1 MNKRKY
7 SKILLVVMS
16 IMICVL
22 IGIQF
27 YLTLY
32 MRRQQE
38 LLPEI
43 LTWFCLFLE
52 IGLLAVLLASSNVN
66 QALGNLAFTDV
77 TGIKNKLAYQE
88 HINRIN
94 ERPDTFSI
102 GMVMFDLNNLKK
114 VNDELGHEM
123 GDHYI
128 EAFSAILSDVQNDR
142 ISAYRVGGD
151 EFAMILEQ
159 TNAVEI
165 YHVLSG
171 LEKAVDEYNK
181 KHCIQISYARGYE
194 ISTREHYY
202 LMEEL
207 VRCADEHMCAHKQKS
222 KKNRLD
228 RKQLG

>member
-38 LLPEI
+38 LFPEI

-66 QALGNLAFTDV
+66 QAVGNLAFTDV

-102 GMVMFDLNNLKK
+102 GMVMCRRSRFL
-114 VNDELGHEM
+114 
-123 GDHYI
+123 
-128 EAFSAILSDVQNDR
+128 
-142 ISAYRVGGD
+142 
-151 EFAMILEQ
+151 
-159 TNAVEI
+159 
-165 YHVLSG
+165 
-171 LEKAVDEYNK
+171 
-181 KHCIQISYARGYE
+181 
-194 ISTREHYY
+194 
-202 LMEEL
+202 
-207 VRCADEHMCAHKQKS
+207 
-222 KKNRLD
+222 
-228 RKQLG
+228 

>member
-7 SKILLVVMS
+7 SKILLLVMS

-66 QALGNLAFTDV
+66 QAVGNLAFTDV

-171 LEKAVDEYNK
+171 LE
-181 KHCIQISYARGYE
+181 C
-194 ISTREHYY
+194 
-202 LMEEL
+202 
-207 VRCADEHMCAHKQKS
+207 RCSPHW
-222 KKNRLD
+222 
-228 RKQLG
+228 